1 LGSGAGKAPCAQA
14 DAVETAKTASV
25 NGKLKRRIVK
35 VAPPA
40 KVDALDSEIANRD
53 AASKQCGS

>member
-1 LGSGAGKAPCAQA
+1 
-14 DAVETAKTASV
+14 VETAKTASV